1 MMLMNVSV
9 TIDCV
14 FFFCSECHFEAPTSS
29 SSVKYSMDYGDCD
42 SSLVPSSLACYD
54 DFTLMF
60 TGEDGNCVVDSE
72 GGDDDISKEDEEEE
86 QEARMDLTDDLLHM
100 VSHSKRIIF
109 VTIVRLLN

>member
-1 MMLMNVSV
+1 M
-9 TIDCV
+9 
-14 FFFCSECHFEAPTSS
+14 FFFCRECPFEAPTSS
-29 SSVKYSMDYGDCD
+29 SSVKYSMDCGD
-42 SSLVPSSLACYD
+42 LVPSSLTCYD

-60 TGEDGNCVVDSE
+60 TGEDGNGVVDSE

-109 VTIVRLLN
+109 VTFVRLLN